1 MSTVY
6 SPQGNSVAK
15 DYNVAHYAWATAQDP
30 AQCTY
35 KNEISPIVLDEIDEP
50 EGLGRVTDQVF
61 SLPSEK
67 SFM

>member
-1 MSTVY
+1 M
-6 SPQGNSVAK
+6 AK

-35 KNEISPIVLDEIDEP
+35 KNEISPIVLDEP